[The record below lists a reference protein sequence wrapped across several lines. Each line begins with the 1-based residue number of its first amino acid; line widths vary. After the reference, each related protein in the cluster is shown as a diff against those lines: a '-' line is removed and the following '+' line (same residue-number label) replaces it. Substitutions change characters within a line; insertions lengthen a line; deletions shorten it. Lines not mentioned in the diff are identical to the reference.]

1 LPLSARLEG
10 VEGGPLRIAYTDAR
24 GFSARAETDQP
35 LQAARN
41 PDAALSA
48 DQAREEAASLAGT
61 PFRLQGFDFAVAPGL
76 FVPGKAL
83 RKARQAAIAKLLALR
98 EARPEPVI
106 RSREEALA
114 WMEGEALEGLPGN
127 PAGDPA
133 DGRHRGR
140 SSGAPE
146 PARLNLLLRERTALE
161 ALDGLPLHTVYLDF
175 EHGKDYKPAVEAL
188 RAMGFRA
195 GIATTR
201 ILKPAEHHNLKV
213 IRALEPDAVLVR
225 NLGALEWFAGSGLHL
240 EGDFSL
246 NVSNSL
252 AAAYLAGKGLS
263 SLCPSYDLNQWQL
276 FDLLDACGGSLFEV
290 TVHQYLPSF
299 HMEHCVFAA
308 FLSEGS
314 SFRDCGKPCEKH
326 RVELRDHTGAV
337 HPLKADQEC
346 RNTMFNGKPQSAA
359 RLVPALLARGVRRF
373 RVETLYEDAAAL
385 REKVLAYARLVAGE
399 TAPEEVFARMGV
411 VEKYGVMEGQ
421 LRSPAVHRDRKKG

>member
-1 LPLSARLEG
+1 
-10 VEGGPLRIAYTDAR
+10 
-24 GFSARAETDQP
+24 
-35 LQAARN
+35 
-41 PDAALSA
+41 
-48 DQAREEAASLAGT
+48 
-61 PFRLQGFDFAVAPGL
+61 
-76 FVPGKAL
+76 
-83 RKARQAAIAKLLALR
+83 
-98 EARPEPVI
+98 
-106 RSREEALA
+106 
-114 WMEGEALEGLPGN
+114 
-127 PAGDPA
+127 
-133 DGRHRGR
+133 
-140 SSGAPE
+140 
-146 PARLNLLLRERTALE
+146 
-161 ALDGLPLHTVYLDF
+161 
-175 EHGKDYKPAVEAL
+175 VEAL

-213 IRALEPDAVLVR
+213 IRALAPDAVLVR
-225 NLGALEWFAGSGLHL
+225 NLGALEWLAGSGLSL

-308 FLSEGS
+308 FLSKGS

-373 RVETLYEDAAAL
+373 RVEALYEDAASL
-385 REKVLAYARLVAGE
+385 REKVSAYARLAAGE
-399 TAPEEVFARMGV
+399 SAPEEVFARMGV

-421 LRSPAVHRDRKKG
+421 LRSTAVHRDRKKG